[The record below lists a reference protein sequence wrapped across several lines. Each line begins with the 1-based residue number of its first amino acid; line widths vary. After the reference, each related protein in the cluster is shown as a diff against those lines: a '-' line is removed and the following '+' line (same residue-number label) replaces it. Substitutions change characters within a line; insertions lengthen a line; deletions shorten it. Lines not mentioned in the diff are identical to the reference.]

1 MKNVLKIE
9 EDHQHVAKEGS
20 DRMRWC
26 SYCIESIIGK
36 PDHRAKKQKLAKCKW
51 ISQKCSWS
59 LCKDHFNSVCNRC
72 LQAM

>member
-36 PDHRAKKQKLAKCKW
+36 PDHRAKKQKLAKCKLGL
-51 ISQKCSWS
+51 SK
-59 LCKDHFNSVCNRC
+59 
-72 LQAM
+72 M